1 MATKPL
7 QKPEQDELVETQEAP
22 VSLDAGD
29 VLDEFSDTAIGKV
42 SEIVGESANEN
53 GASSKSPVKK
63 QFKKDQS
70 IANKIWGLIR
80 SEEKKPDKIPS
91 PEKQKIAIIKSI
103 KKRTKKLL
111 KEADRVQ
118 SQKNFS
124 AYQLEKIVFELRSL
138 QSILSN
144 LIEQT
149 KESLENLY
157 RKYVLGKE

>member
-1 MATKPL
+1 M
-7 QKPEQDELVETQEAP
+7 
-22 VSLDAGD
+22 
-29 VLDEFSDTAIGKV
+29 
-42 SEIVGESANEN
+42 
-53 GASSKSPVKK
+53 
-63 QFKKDQS
+63 
-70 IANKIWGLIR
+70 
-80 SEEKKPDKIPS
+80 
-91 PEKQKIAIIKSI
+91 
-103 KKRTKKLL
+103 
-111 KEADRVQ
+111 Q